1 MFGRKLFSNSSR
13 DDASRIKVG
22 VGAYYGL
29 DGLEVGDGGSI
40 CATDEGFAVSS
51 ETSLDHRDYLVPV
64 VGEPSSSTCFIEL
77 TTLEGGEEPS
87 SVLGLKVLDKVDERV
102 NLPGGLWVLG
112 VVAKANAKHAKDA
125 TGLAER
131 LPIFFP
137 NGHRAKRKGGLDR
150 GEVFETL
157 TIIFILEACV
167 TEKGANS
174 LSATTKVE
182 ISELTGHM
190 ILKFFKNLFI
200 YTIRRQA

>member
-1 MFGRKLFSNSSR
+1 MEGR
-13 DDASRIKVG
+13 
-22 VGAYYGL
+22 
-29 DGLEVGDGGSI
+29 
-40 CATDEGFAVSS
+40 
-51 ETSLDHRDYLVPV
+51 
-64 VGEPSSSTCFIEL
+64 
-77 TTLEGGEEPS
+77 EEPS

-125 TGLAER
+125 TGLAEL

-137 NGHRAKRKGGLDR
+137 NGQRAKRKNTGGLDH

-174 LSATTKVE
+174 LGATTKVE

-190 ILKFFKNLFI
+190 ILKSLKII
-200 YTIRRQA
+200 YILHQITD